1 MKRGHVYRTK
11 KERKHAPDWDR
22 ELAEAHSHR
31 SEAEWQAKP
40 QGKEGEPRGVRSTS
54 RTPSTHPARY
64 KDESCKG

>member
-22 ELAEAHSHR
+22 ELAEANSHR

-40 QGKEGEPRGVRSTS
+40 QGK
-54 RTPSTHPARY
+54 
-64 KDESCKG
+64 